1 MDKLIEEIAAIIGGY
16 SGKNWYT
23 PEQRRAALR
32 REAEKIIRK
41 VTTVHAERGE
51 P

>member
-41 VTTVHAERGE
+41 VTTGKEESSDG
-51 P
+51 